1 MGKKVGREIT
11 PILRAGIWTRFAGF
25 APLETKVSFSW
36 RRTNGNFLAG
46 FTFIELLIVLL
57 ILSVSLLIVLP
68 NFRNILP
75 GTHLSSSARYVAA
88 AISWLY
94 HEAGLSGR
102 KCRLNLDLDED
113 EYWFEKEAAE
123 GEMEK
128 LEGNLQGVRRL
139 LQGVSFRDVVTE
151 TKKVEEGEV
160 YIDFSPYG
168 FVEPAIIHLVNSE
181 GEQLSITIN
190 SFTGRAEIQEG
201 YVEEKAGE

>member
-1 MGKKVGREIT
+1 MGREIT
-11 PILRAGIWTRFAGF
+11 PILRAGIWTKFAGF
-25 APLETKVSFSW
+25 APLETKAGFSW

-46 FTFIELLIVLL
+46 FTFIELLIVLV
-57 ILSVSLLIVLP
+57 ILSFSLLIVLP
-68 NFRNILP
+68 NFMNILP

-102 KCRLNLDLDED
+102 KCRLNFDLDED
-113 EYWFEKEAAE
+113 AYWFAKETDE

-128 LEGNLQGVRRL
+128 LEGNLQGVKRL
-139 LQGVSFRDVVTE
+139 LPGVSFLDVITE
-151 TKKVEEGEV
+151 TKKVDEGEV

-181 GEQLSITIN
+181 GDQLSITIN
-190 SFTGRAEIQEG
+190 SFTGRAEIQKG
-201 YVEEKAGE
+201 YVEEKADVE